1 MPSWS
6 TNERFFR
13 RLGKFKNRGHSDCG
27 SIIMC
32 VKFSEFQLK
41 TIRGDTHC
49 GVTQTVDNSEWADGS
64 TLFWFNCITSDKL
77 TLAGFSHLL
86 LVTKLRDADVVLVKA
101 EHVFAVLHK

>member
-1 MPSWS
+1 MNDFSGAWGNS
-6 TNERFFR
+6 KIEDTAIV
-13 RLGKFKNRGHSDCG
+13 GH
-27 SIIMC
+27 IMC

-49 GVTQTVDNSEWADGS
+49 GVTQTIDNSEWADGS